1 MCSGGLFFKEEKSSK
16 GILSSKKWSSFGL
29 IFMKLGI
36 PEKLGTLGKSKTGGS
51 KVKNYE
57 FRNNRHPTTQG
68 LLKILST
75 LQEASGKEM
84 FNSWSLPR

>member
-1 MCSGGLFFKEEKSSK
+1 MCSGGLLFKEEKSSK

-36 PEKLGTLGKSKTGGS
+36 PEKLGTLGNLKTGSS

-57 FRNNRHPTTQG
+57 
-68 LLKILST
+68 LKNCHQPNGI
-75 LQEASGKEM
+75 GM
-84 FNSWSLPR
+84 NSWH